1 MDELSNSSRAVSAPV
16 SPMDD
21 AKAHQSQVVTVLDS
35 ERVAGGRGRKVAVLT
50 GGKG

>member
-16 SPMDD
+16 APMDD

-35 ERVAGGRGRKVAVLT
+35 ERVAGGRDRKVVVLT
-50 GGKG
+50 GGGG